1 MHFVTSPSVDDCLN
15 SFQRAARNVSVSR
28 LFLDAMPASIGK
40 TLLNAEEFHY

>member
-28 LFLDAMPASIGK
+28 PLLDAMPAGM
-40 TLLNAEEFHY
+40 AEMIAKRTR